1 MNSTSA
7 STQKNE
13 KLREYLKQ
21 QGICTTGGP
30 VGEKCTETMARLDKL
45 LQEYRLTYKLN
56 LIQKLEPIDARAY
69 ARSKNKQ

>member
-30 VGEKCTETMARLDKL
+30 VGENCTETMARLDKL

-56 LIQKLEPIDARAY
+56 LI
-69 ARSKNKQ
+69 KNQ